1 MEMAKSNFF
10 SRSSRLGQKLF
21 FEAIKTV
28 VEGEKFGVTMQQKLF
43 FFFGI
48 LMSAKCISDWLGFMA
63 FAEARLSLGR
73 IFFSSTCSLDLRASA
88 HEEIF

>member
-1 MEMAKSNFF
+1 MAKSNFF

-28 VEGEKFGVTMQQKLF
+28 EEGKKFEATNQQTL

-48 LMSAKCISDWLGFMA
+48 LMSAK
-63 FAEARLSLGR
+63 
-73 IFFSSTCSLDLRASA
+73 
-88 HEEIF
+88 